1 MVTTAMSKIVSDIE
15 SQKTVKKQ
23 VELLQKHDSST
34 LKEILIFSCSPVV
47 EWQLPSGN
55 PPYTPLAEG
64 TDQEGRLYSEVKKLD
79 YFVNTP
85 KGLELN
91 SMKKEQM
98 FIELMETIDPGDA
111 KLLLRMKAKELKI
124 KKEALKQVY
133 PGENW

>member
-1 MVTTAMSKIVSDIE
+1 MVTTALRKIVSDIE

-23 VELLQKHDSST
+23 ADLMQKHDSAA
-34 LKEILIFSCSPVV
+34 LKELLIFSCCPVV

-55 PPYTPLAEG
+55 PPYTPLDSS

-85 KGLELN
+85 AGLELN
-91 SMKKEQM
+91 SMKREQM
-98 FIELMETIDPGDA
+98 FIELMETIDPNDA
-111 KLLLRMKAKELKI
+111 KLLLRIKDKKLKI
-124 KKEALKQVY
+124 KKEALQQVY

>member
-1 MVTTAMSKIVSDIE
+1 MVTTALSTIVSDIE

-23 VELLQKHDSST
+23 ADLMQKHDSPA
-34 LKEILIFSCSPVV
+34 LKELLIFSCCPVV

-64 TDQEGRLYSEVKKLD
+64 TDQEGRFYSQVKKLD

-111 KLLLRMKAKELKI
+111 KLLLRMKEKKLKI
-124 KKEALKQVY
+124 KKEALQQVY
-133 PGENW
+133 PGEQW

>member
-1 MVTTAMSKIVSDIE
+1 M
-15 SQKTVKKQ
+15 
-23 VELLQKHDSST
+23 
-34 LKEILIFSCSPVV
+34 
-47 EWQLPSGN
+47 PSGN

-64 TDQEGRLYSEVKKLD
+64 TDQEGRLYNEVKKLD

-91 SMKKEQM
+91 SMKREQL